1 MKEPSNEQ
9 IEIPDNMIP
18 WGMEVPFGENEQ
30 KKLMAILEAKF
41 SLHEAD
47 ELYASIFNPD
57 TDEDSIKWQMEYW
70 AKLDDGSDE

>member
-18 WGMEVPFGENEQ
+18 WGMEVPCGEAEQ
-30 KKLMAILEAKF
+30 KKIMAILEAKF

-57 TDEDSIKWQMEYW
+57 TDEASIKWQMEFY
-70 AKLDDGSDE
+70 AHLDGETE

>member
-1 MKEPSNEQ
+1 MKQPSNEQ

-18 WGMEVPFGENEQ
+18 WGMEVPCGEAEQ
-30 KKLMAILEAKF
+30 KKIMAILQAKF

-57 TDEDSIKWQMEYW
+57 VDETGVKWQIEYW
-70 AKLDDGSDE
+70 AKM

>member
-18 WGMEVPFGENEQ
+18 WGVEVPFDENAQ
-30 KKLMAILEAKF
+30 RKLMAVLEAKF

-57 TDEDSIKWQMEYW
+57 TDEESIKWQMEFY
-70 AKLDDGSDE
+70 AHLDDGED